1 MISITKCPV
10 PTDSTEVGRLAAAL
24 NTMLGRIR
32 DAFSERDAKE
42 RALEESEARM
52 RRFVADVSH
61 ELRTPLSAVTA
72 YTELFER
79 GARDRPEDLERAL
92 RGISLEAGRMGE
104 LVEELLLLAHL
115 DEGRPLEWRRVDLVE
130 VIVDAITAARAV
142 SPEWPITLRVTDV
155 VDDRRRR
162 QPTAPGAGQS
172 ARQRS
177 HAHTSGDVDVGRGR
191 CAGRMGHDRR
201 RR

>member
-1 MISITKCPV
+1 M
-10 PTDSTEVGRLAAAL
+10 AAAL

-32 DAFSERDAKE
+32 EAFAERDVKE

-79 GARDRPEDLERAL
+79 GARDRPEDLERAMH
-92 RGISLEAGRMGE
+92 GISLEAGRMGE

-115 DEGRPLEWRRVDLVE
+115 DEGRPLDMATRRPRRGRRS
-130 VIVDAITAARAV
+130 TR
-142 SPEWPITLRVTDV
+142 SPRRERSSSEWPITLRVTDV
-155 VDDRRRR
+155 VTVDGDASRLRQVLDNLLANVRTHTPAGTSTSVQVGVQDGGPRSWSPMTDR
-162 QPTAPGAGQS
+162 A
-172 ARQRS
+172 
-177 HAHTSGDVDVGRGR
+177 
-191 CAGRMGHDRR
+191 
-201 RR
+201 